1 MAFLDLI
8 TQLRQARSELADHN
22 IRVAEADQ
30 NGDWNTK
37 DDLRE
42 SDYEYAAAV
51 IEELD
56 KIVDL
61 LHRVIT
67 WPAWLDYLT
76 AALDHAETMPDD
88 ATPVS
93 LAQIVDDV
101 DIARAE
107 GEADLAPRTAA
118 AAADEGD
125 DGGEVT
131 DLPTAA
137 EFVVINSLKDRG
149 YAVVVFTPQELRGAH
164 TGHVEDRL
172 VELGWDVIDVL
183 ADDDVPAAS

>member
-8 TQLRQARSELADHN
+8 AQLRRARSELAEHN
-22 IRVAEADQ
+22 IRVAEADLK
-30 NGDWNTK
+30 GDWNTK

-42 SDYEYAAAV
+42 SGYEYAAAV
-51 IEELD
+51 IEEVD

-101 DIARAE
+101 DTARTE
-107 GEADLAPRTAA
+107 GEAGPSPSGER
-118 AAADEGD
+118 D

-131 DLPTAA
+131 DLPTDA

-149 YAVVVFTPQELRGAH
+149 YAVVVFTPQEMRGAD

-183 ADDDVPAAS
+183 ADDGVPAAS

>member
-8 TQLRQARSELADHN
+8 AQLRHARSELAEHN
-22 IRVAEADQ
+22 IRVADADQ

-51 IEELD
+51 IEEVD

-76 AALDHAETMPDD
+76 AALDHDETMPDD

-101 DIARAE
+101 DTARAE
-107 GEADLAPRTAA
+107 GEADFPPHT
-118 AAADEGD
+118 AADEGD

-131 DLPTAA
+131 DLPTEAGGPN
-137 EFVVINSLKDRG
+137 E
-149 YAVVVFTPQELRGAH
+149 
-164 TGHVEDRL
+164 
-172 VELGWDVIDVL
+172 
-183 ADDDVPAAS
+183 PAG